1 MNLRKL
7 TQEMVTGE
15 EREITCILSEYDGQL
30 GRSSVIDLNLPLTD
44 SKNNASNIRLID
56 HRTI

>member
-1 MNLRKL
+1 M

-30 GRSSVIDLNLPLTD
+30 GRSSVIDLNLQLVD

>member
-1 MNLRKL
+1 
-7 TQEMVTGE
+7 MVTGE

-30 GRSSVIDLNLPLTD
+30 GRSSVIDLNLPLPD
-44 SKNNASNIRLID
+44 SKSNASNIRLID